1 MEYKVDQIVVR
12 TNTGPV
18 GTLARI
24 INAEGG
30 YYRVEIL
37 KSEEIAAG
45 TLLRWSPEY
54 FELHVPAEA
63 YNIPGDFQPQG
74 LNTAKG
80 AHVAGRKDDSG
91 KLDMNL
97 LDDMPRAMRAI
108 VEVMQWA
115 ITEKKPEPY
124 KRSSWLGVSARRYRA
139 AIMRHNRDACHQATQ
154 MATLD
159 APEYQRDPETNLLHL
174 AHMACSAMMA
184 LENTLRDMEVYKK

>member
-1 MEYKVDQIVVR
+1 MTYKPDQIVVR
-12 TNTGPV
+12 THAGLV
-18 GTLARI
+18 GTIARI
-24 INAEGG
+24 IGAEDG

-37 KSEEIAAG
+37 KSEEITAG
-45 TLLRWSPEY
+45 AKPLWRPEY
-54 FELHVPAEA
+54 FELHVPAEQ

-74 LNTAKG
+74 QNAP
-80 AHVAGRKDDSG
+80 VAGRKDDSG

-159 APEYQRDPETNLLHL
+159 EPEYQRDPETNLLHL